1 MEGVI
6 LHIVISLAT
15 GGLEKFVLDL
25 VRANQTK
32 FEHVIVCLEQ
42 LGELADTSV
51 ADSIS
56 LNMQPGL
63 RLSVAF
69 ELAKIAHEKKTAV
82 IHTHNEKA
90 QFYGALAGFLARVP
104 VVHTKHGKNSTD
116 WRSVVRNNLAARFCK
131 KVVAV
136 SHDAAVQCVEDEKIP
151 AGKVMTILNG
161 VDLSRFSRVI
171 DHAKARCQL
180 GIDPNIPVVGIV
192 ARLALIKDHANLL
205 TACRL
210 VKDANHSFNLLIV
223 GDGPLRSE
231 MEQLTA
237 LLGLEGC
244 VIFTGSRSDI
254 PELMQAMDVF
264 VLSSRSEG
272 VSLTLIEAMAC
283 ELPIVAT
290 AVGGNPEVVKEGV
303 TGFLVPSQNPEALA
317 EKIIQ
322 LLVDPVLRL
331 QFGKAGHRRAET
343 EFSLSRAADQ
353 YVSLYHSILHE
364 NNS

>member
-25 VRANQTK
+25 VRANQAQY
-32 FEHVIVCLEQ
+32 EHVIVCLEQ

-56 LNMQPGL
+56 LNMPPGL

-69 ELAKIAHEKKTAV
+69 ELAKIAHEKKAVV

-90 QFYGALAGFLARVP
+90 QFYGALAGLLTRVP

-116 WRSVVRNNLAARFCK
+116 WRSVVRNNMAARFCK

-136 SHDAAVQCVEDEKIP
+136 SNDAAVQCVEDEKIP

-161 VDLSRFSRVI
+161 VDLTRFSRVI
-171 DHAKARCQL
+171 EHAEARCQL
-180 GIDPNIPVVGIV
+180 GIDPSVPVIGIV

-205 TACRL
+205 AACHL
-210 VKDANHSFNLLIV
+210 IKAANHSFNLLIV

-231 MEQLTA
+231 LEQLTA
-237 LLGLEGC
+237 SLGLEGC

-283 ELPIVAT
+283 EIPIVAT
-290 AVGGNPEVVKEGV
+290 AVGGNPEVVKEGE
-303 TGFLVPSQNPEALA
+303 TGFLVPAQNPVAFA
-317 EKIIQ
+317 EKIIH
-322 LLVDPVLRL
+322 LLADPVLRQ
-331 QFGKAGHRRAET
+331 QFGIAGRQRAET

-353 YVSLYHSILHE
+353 YVKLYHSILHE
-364 NNS
+364 NKT